1 MEQTFYLL
9 TSLIEKTS
17 DSISDTHRL
26 FGTLEKAES
35 AFLEELKECSENFD
49 GQDGDL
55 LIDLPRCREWRN
67 GDGFG
72 YTVTV
77 EEVTPL

>member
-17 DSISDTHRL
+17 DCINDAHRL
-26 FGTLEKAES
+26 FGTLEKAEN

-49 GQDGDL
+49 GQEGYL

-67 GDGFG
+67 ENGFG